1 MSVGS
6 ISQFSTSSPLLFN
19 AQNVQ
24 SLAASSAPAIAT
36 RIKEASDNNIIN
48 RAALNNVGS
57 STSSDKSTTET
68 NSRRKTL
75 QANVSPSRTG
85 RSRINPYDDTPVIE
99 PDLPHSQEHDEKHRN
114 PYNPNPFFSAT
125 QKNRQ
130 LSAGPARL
138 NLHQLKK
145 SRQLAQSEGQ
155 KKPLIFGT
163 HFSPGQHV
171 REMLRCLALMVEPI
185 RTPIY

>member
-6 ISQFSTSSPLLFN
+6 ISQFSNSSPLLFN
-19 AQNVQ
+19 AQNMQ
-24 SLAASSAPAIAT
+24 SLAANSAPAIST
-36 RIKEASDNNIIN
+36 RIKELNDNKMIN

-57 STSSDKSTTET
+57 SAKGTTET
-68 NSRRKTL
+68 NSQRKTL
-75 QANVSPSRTG
+75 QAYASPSRTG
-85 RSRINPYDDTPVIE
+85 RSRINPYDDTPTIE
-99 PDLPHSQEHDEKHRN
+99 PDLPHSPENDDRPRN
-114 PYNPNPFFSAT
+114 PYNPNPFYAASE
-125 QKNRQ
+125 KNKQ

-145 SRQLAQSEGQ
+145 TRQLTQSDGQ

-185 RTPIY
+185 RAPSY